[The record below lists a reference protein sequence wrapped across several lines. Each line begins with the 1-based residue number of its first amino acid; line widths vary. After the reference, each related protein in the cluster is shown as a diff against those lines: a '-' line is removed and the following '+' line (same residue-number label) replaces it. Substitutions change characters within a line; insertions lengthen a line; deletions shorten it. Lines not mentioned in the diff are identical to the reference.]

1 MFRNNRQAVASSHR
15 IKMYSLNI
23 GLTLLAYSLVSVM
36 PAAAAEPVKVP
47 AQARAMTAAELYVLY
62 RDKTW
67 QWPDGAGRMQDK
79 DRSFIGWSGSGDD
92 TRWAEG
98 RWVLSDT
105 GLMCLKADWYG
116 IQAKQGKEAGKSCFR
131 HRIYEDTIY
140 QKKEPSGS
148 WYVFKHAKAADSD
161 EFKKLIAED
170 TVSAQLAKLQPL
182 TQQADAKQ
190 QPFSA
195 QAPNGAN

>member
-1 MFRNNRQAVASSHR
+1 MKRDYKENSICKYSAGFHRLGVVLTTLAVMAVPM
-15 IKMYSLNI
+15 I
-23 GLTLLAYSLVSVM
+23 
-36 PAAAAEPVKVP
+36 PAGAAEPVKLP

-79 DRSFIGWSGSGDD
+79 DRTFIGWSGSGDN

-116 IQAKQGKEAGKSCFR
+116 VHAKQANKTCFR

-148 WYVFKHAKAADSD
+148 WYVFKHARAADSD
-161 EFKKLIAED
+161 EFKKLVAED

-182 TQQADAKQ
+182 TQNETDAKQ

>member
-1 MFRNNRQAVASSHR
+1 MFRNNRKIAVGRHR
-15 IKMYSLNI
+15 SGAYGLSIW
-23 GLTLLAYSLVSVM
+23 LTLLAYPLTPVIS
-36 PAAAAEPVKVP
+36 AGAAEAVKVP

-62 RDKTW
+62 RNKTW
-67 QWPDGAGRMQDK
+67 QWPDGAGRMQEK
-79 DRSFIGWSGSGDD
+79 DRTFIGWSGSGADA
-92 TRWAEG
+92 RWAEG

-105 GLMCLKADWYG
+105 GLMCLKADWYDV
-116 IQAKQGKEAGKSCFR
+116 QAKQANKTCFR

-161 EFKKLIAED
+161 EFKKLVAED
-170 TVSAQLAKLQPL
+170 TVSAELAKLQPL
-182 TQQADAKQ
+182 TQQQAGANQK
-190 QPFSA
+190 PFHA

>member
-1 MFRNNRQAVASSHR
+1 MKSDYKEGSICKYSAGFHRLGVVLTTLAVMAVPM
-15 IKMYSLNI
+15 I
-23 GLTLLAYSLVSVM
+23 
-36 PAAAAEPVKVP
+36 PAGAAEPVKLP

-79 DRSFIGWSGSGDD
+79 NRTFIGWSGSGDN

-116 IQAKQGKEAGKSCFR
+116 VQAKQANKTCFR

-148 WYVFKHAKAADSD
+148 WYVFKHARAADSD
-161 EFKKLIAED
+161 EFKKLVAED
-170 TVSAQLAKLQPL
+170 TVSAQLAKLQLL
-182 TQQADAKQ
+182 TQNETDAKQ

>member
-1 MFRNNRQAVASSHR
+1 MKSDYKEGSICKYSAGFHCLGVVLTTLAVMAVPM
-15 IKMYSLNI
+15 I
-23 GLTLLAYSLVSVM
+23 
-36 PAAAAEPVKVP
+36 PAGAAEPVKLP

-79 DRSFIGWSGSGDD
+79 NRTFIGWSGSGDN

-116 IQAKQGKEAGKSCFR
+116 VQAKQANKTCFR

-148 WYVFKHAKAADSD
+148 WYVFKHARAADSD
-161 EFKKLIAED
+161 EFKKLVAED
-170 TVSAQLAKLQPL
+170 TVSAQLAKLQLL
-182 TQQADAKQ
+182 TQNETDAKQ

>member
-1 MFRNNRQAVASSHR
+1 MSRDKNKTR
-15 IKMYSLNI
+15 IQKYGA
-23 GLTLLAYSLVSVM
+23 GLRRFSVM
-36 PAAAAEPVKVP
+36 LAALTMTGVPVIPAGAAEPVKVP
-47 AQARAMTAAELYVLY
+47 AQARAMSAAELYVLY
-62 RDKTW
+62 RNKTW
-67 QWPDGAGRMQDK
+67 QWPDGAGRMQEK
-79 DRSFIGWSGSGDD
+79 DRTFIGWSGSGND

-105 GLMCLKADWYG
+105 GLMCLKAEWHG
-116 IQAKQGKEAGKSCFR
+116 VQTKQANKTCFR

-170 TVSAQLAKLQPL
+170 TVSAQLAKLQPF

-195 QAPNGAN
+195 QAPNGTN

>member
-1 MFRNNRQAVASSHR
+1 MKSDYKEGSICKYSAGFHCLGVVLTTLAVMAVPM
-15 IKMYSLNI
+15 I
-23 GLTLLAYSLVSVM
+23 
-36 PAAAAEPVKVP
+36 PAGAAEPVKLP

-79 DRSFIGWSGSGDD
+79 DRTFIGWSGSGDN

-116 IQAKQGKEAGKSCFR
+116 VQAKQANKTCFR

-148 WYVFKHAKAADSD
+148 WYVFKHARAADSD
-161 EFKKLIAED
+161 EFKKLVAED
-170 TVSAQLAKLQPL
+170 TVSAQLAKLQLL
-182 TQQADAKQ
+182 TQNETDAKQ

>member
-1 MFRNNRQAVASSHR
+1 MFRSNKIIAAGNHLSDTCRLSIWLA
-15 IKMYSLNI
+15 
-23 GLTLLAYSLVSVM
+23 LLASTITPV
-36 PAAAAEPVKVP
+36 AAAEPIKVP
-47 AQARAMTAAELYVLY
+47 AQARTMTAVELYVLY
-62 RDKTW
+62 RNKTW
-67 QWPDGAGRMQDK
+67 QWPDGAGRMQEK
-79 DRSFIGWSGSGDD
+79 NRSFIGWSGSGDD

-116 IQAKQGKEAGKSCFR
+116 IQTKQGKEAGKSCFR
-131 HRIYEDTIY
+131 HRIDGDTIY
-140 QKKEPSGS
+140 QKREPSGS
-148 WYVFKHAKAADSD
+148 WYVFKHANAADSD
-161 EFKKLIAED
+161 EFKKLVAED

>member
-1 MFRNNRQAVASSHR
+1 MNRDNNKIRIQKYGAGVHR
-15 IKMYSLNI
+15 FGVVLAA
-23 GLTLLAYSLVSVM
+23 LTMLGVPVI
-36 PAAAAEPVKVP
+36 PAGAAEPVKVP

-79 DRSFIGWSGSGDD
+79 DRAFIGWSGSGDD

-161 EFKKLIAED
+161 EFKKLVAED

>member
-1 MFRNNRQAVASSHR
+1 MKSDYKEGSICKYSAGFHRLGVVLTTLAVMAVPM
-15 IKMYSLNI
+15 I
-23 GLTLLAYSLVSVM
+23 
-36 PAAAAEPVKVP
+36 PAGAAEPVKLP

-79 DRSFIGWSGSGDD
+79 DRTFIGWSGSGDN

-116 IQAKQGKEAGKSCFR
+116 VQAKQANKTCFR

-148 WYVFKHAKAADSD
+148 WYVFKHARAADSD
-161 EFKKLIAED
+161 EFKKLVAED
-170 TVSAQLAKLQPL
+170 TVSAQLAKLQLL
-182 TQQADAKQ
+182 TQNETDAKQ

>member
-1 MFRNNRQAVASSHR
+1 MKRDYKENSICKYSAGFHRLGVVLTTLAVMAVPM
-15 IKMYSLNI
+15 I
-23 GLTLLAYSLVSVM
+23 
-36 PAAAAEPVKVP
+36 PAGAAEPVKLP

-79 DRSFIGWSGSGDD
+79 DRTFIGWSGSGDN

-116 IQAKQGKEAGKSCFR
+116 VHAKQANKTCFR

-140 QKKEPSGS
+140 QKKSLPAVGMFLNMPEPQ
-148 WYVFKHAKAADSD
+148 
-161 EFKKLIAED
+161 
-170 TVSAQLAKLQPL
+170 TVMSLKNLL
-182 TQQADAKQ
+182 LRTR
-190 QPFSA
+190 
-195 QAPNGAN
+195 